1 MRTDNESKSATLTM
15 FLQLKYR
22 KPVNAVKGLTFVTAD
37 IPLQLRR
44 VKPVIIMCISFVT
57 ARDFFADQVVRMR

>member
-1 MRTDNESKSATLTM
+1 M